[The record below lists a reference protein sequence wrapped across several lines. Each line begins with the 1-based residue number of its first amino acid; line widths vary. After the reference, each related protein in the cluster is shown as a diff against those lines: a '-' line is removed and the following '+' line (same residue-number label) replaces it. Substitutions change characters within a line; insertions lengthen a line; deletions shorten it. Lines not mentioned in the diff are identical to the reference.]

1 MTKHKPAEL
10 VCWGCELPMRKYS
23 SLINHLESG
32 TCPKLGDAALLMR
45 FLGMWW
51 YSPLYMDLDMHA
63 NIRTGRVDIHEVWKW
78 MCEGALHPFL
88 CRDAEC
94 GTTFSQPSSL
104 LPHCE
109 SKACGWD
116 IDRLNMPGLEKEF
129 KRACLRRD
137 SGTG

>member
-23 SLINHLESG
+23 SLVNHLESG

-45 FLGMWW
+45 CLGMWW

-94 GTTFSQPSSL
+94 GKTFSQLSSL
-104 LPHCE
+104 LLHCE